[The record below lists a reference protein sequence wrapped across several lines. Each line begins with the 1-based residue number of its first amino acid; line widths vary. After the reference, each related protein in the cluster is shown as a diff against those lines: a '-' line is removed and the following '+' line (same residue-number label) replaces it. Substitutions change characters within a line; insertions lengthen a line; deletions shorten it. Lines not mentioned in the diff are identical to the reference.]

1 MFQYEVIVVVLQYP
15 MWLLSILTIVEGMDI
30 HFTKVHL
37 PFDWEAI
44 EEVDGEESLR
54 RIGAKPG
61 SNGRT
66 SPHTRWI
73 VYKSFYQLVKYQ
85 W

>member
-1 MFQYEVIVVVLQYP
+1 VFQYKVIVAVLQYP
-15 MWLLSILTIVEGMDI
+15 IWLLSILTILEGMDI

-54 RIGAKPG
+54 RIGAKP
-61 SNGRT
+61 
-66 SPHTRWI
+66 
-73 VYKSFYQLVKYQ
+73 VEQ